1 MKTKQTHRH
10 NPIVQ
15 IFEQRPRPAQ
25 HAAVK
30 EWESLEEV
38 RSLLV
43 ELDLVPR
50 MDVVMSMM
58 VMEVLDLTEWVIDD
72 CTVRSD
78 QSYLSVL
85 DPQMVSI
92 H

>member
-1 MKTKQTHRH
+1 MKQTHRH

-15 IFEQRPRPAQ
+15 IIEQRPRPAQ

-30 EWESLEEV
+30 EWESLGEAPSSRV
-38 RSLLV
+38 V

-58 VMEVLDLTEWVIDD
+58 VMEVLDLTEGVIDD